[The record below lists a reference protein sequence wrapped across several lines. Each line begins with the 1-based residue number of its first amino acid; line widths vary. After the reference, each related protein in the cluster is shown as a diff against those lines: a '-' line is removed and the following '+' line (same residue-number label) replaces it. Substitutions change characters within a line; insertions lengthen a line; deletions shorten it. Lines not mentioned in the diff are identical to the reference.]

1 MKTANPW
8 ITESKNSDENYLS
21 KIFNGVFLA
30 EKIHKRI
37 EHFRALIKEKGDEYR
52 EFLQEELKEFE
63 ILLYYMVKKD
73 FVLK

>member
-1 MKTANPW
+1 
-8 ITESKNSDENYLS
+8 
-21 KIFNGVFLA
+21 LA

-63 ILLYYMVKKD
+63 ILLYGKKGLRFKIEQLD
-73 FVLK
+73 KLLYGEKSY